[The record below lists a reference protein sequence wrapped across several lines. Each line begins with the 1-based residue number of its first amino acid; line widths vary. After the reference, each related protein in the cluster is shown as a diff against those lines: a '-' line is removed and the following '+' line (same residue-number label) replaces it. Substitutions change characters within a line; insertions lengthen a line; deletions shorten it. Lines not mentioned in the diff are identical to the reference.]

1 LTRSFPLFVALRY
14 LRAKRKQAV
23 IGLITLISILGV
35 AAGVMALI
43 IALAINNGFRNTLQT
58 NLLGATAHV
67 SILEKEPGYGIRD
80 WRELAGKL
88 AALPHVT
95 SAEPTL
101 YAPVFFTG
109 PLQSDGGIIKGIRPD
124 VAAQPVGALTRLV
137 EGSLAGLGRQEEDGL
152 PGIVLGVRLARNVG
166 MTMNSVINVIS
177 PQGEL
182 TPFGPR
188 PSYRRFRVCGLFES
202 GLYELDAHWAF
213 TSLEAAQSL
222 LGVGDV
228 VNSIEL
234 RLDDIQR
241 APEVAA
247 AAEKIVGKELAATTW
262 MEQNRQLL
270 GALKME
276 RIVTVITIGMIQLV
290 AALNILI
297 ALVMMVMEKHRDI
310 ALLMSMG
317 CRREQIRNIFI
328 LQGVIIGVL
337 GSAIGLAV
345 GELLC
350 YFADKYRWIR
360 LDAEVYALSYVP
372 FEPRWI
378 DAVWVPAV
386 AILISFLATIYPAR
400 SATRVAPAEA
410 LRYE

>member
-1 LTRSFPLFVALRY
+1 MTRSFPLFVALRY

-43 IALAINNGFRNTLQT
+43 IALAINNGFRNTLQA

-80 WRELAGKL
+80 WRKLTEAL
-88 AALPHVT
+88 AALPHVA

-137 EGSLAGLGRQEEDGL
+137 EGSLAGLKENEGGL

-166 MTMNSVINVIS
+166 MTMDSVINVIS

-247 AAEKIVGKELAATTW
+247 AAEKIIGKDLAATTW

-297 ALVMMVMEKHRDI
+297 ALAMMVMEKHRDI

-328 LQGVIIGVL
+328 LQGVIIGVIGSIL
-337 GSAIGLAV
+337 GLTV

-350 YFADKYRWIR
+350 YLADKYRWIR